1 MVQLH
6 IVIFSDFKDSVV
18 RRTEFSDTYAMGLP
32 RSVPQRKMSLKNT
45 GELNVIIYISLN
57 AGAAFPFR
65 SMR

>member
-18 RRTEFSDTYAMGLP
+18 RGTEFLIYNG
-32 RSVPQRKMSLKNT
+32 SVQICSPEKKNMSLKNT